1 MSSHLGSDGAAYKS
15 SPIAKLHLL
24 VNILYCLAINTHF
37 SCHAK
42 TSAFVM
48 DTDKCAS
55 GSCTAPL
62 QTREEKRKAFDHA
75 DMTAAEICDGLR
87 NDLHRIGMGY
97 LSDHDLS
104 RVETDVHD
112 VWDELIHAAKII
124 PSVDAEHDRLVTLI
138 LELRELGNIMRRNKD
153 AGAEEAAVLSNGQ
166 RPWADLPFLA
176 EELNAFWTNE
186 SRTLT
191 VSERQ
196 SLAVMSGKLCGA
208 GVRAAEIAQAAL
220 WLFKEVLETD
230 RPRAPSSAEDQVSQQ
245 PDLTAA
251 DLLPACLEW
260 LKYGKCKLAKLSLDN
275 HRPALSK
282 EDAALASPGPLA
294 VAAGIKDEGFSLARW
309 LFWRQRLGE
318 LYRGGG
324 EQVAKPARAC
334 FEQMVNAGM
343 SMSVNIPGE
352 RRFLD
357 KAFEALDK
365 ELAAREFKGSVGIE
379 EIEID
384 PRWAI
389 GDGPN

>member
-1 MSSHLGSDGAAYKS
+1 
-15 SPIAKLHLL
+15 
-24 VNILYCLAINTHF
+24 
-37 SCHAK
+37 
-42 TSAFVM
+42 M

-87 NDLHRIGMGY
+87 NDLHRIGMDY

-196 SLAVMSGKLCGA
+196 SLAVMSGCPLAFQGGA
-208 GVRAAEIAQAAL
+208 GNGQA
-220 WLFKEVLETD
+220 TG
-230 RPRAPSSAEDQVSQQ
+230 PSSAEDQVSQQ